1 MFRRLFCKHDW
12 ELLDVGHYTD
22 DSLGYTEW
30 TQYLYVCKKCLK
42 KKKIK
47 TN

>member
-1 MFRRLFCKHDW
+1 MFRRLFCKHEW
-12 ELLDVGHYTD
+12 ELLDIGQYVD
-22 DSLGYTEW
+22 DSLGHAEW
-30 TQYLYVCKKCLK
+30 AQYLYVCKKCLK